1 MREVVFSERAL
12 KELEEISL
20 YLKHK
25 FSLKTKN
32 EFVNKVERLVL
43 QLQKTPE
50 LFPKSELNNYHKAV
64 IVKQVSIFYRF
75 DDRNIYIISVFDTRQ
90 NPKKIK
96 N

>member
-12 KELEEISL
+12 RELEEISL

-25 FSLKTKN
+25 FSIKTKN
-32 EFVNKVERLVL
+32 EFVDKVERLVL

-50 LFPKSELNNYHKAV
+50 LFPKSELNNYHKGV
-64 IVKQVSIFYRF
+64 IVKQVSVFYRF
-75 DDRNIYIISVFDTRQ
+75 DDKKINIISVFDTRQ

>member
-12 KELEEISL
+12 RELEEISL

-25 FSLKTKN
+25 FSIKTKN
-32 EFVNKVERLVL
+32 EFVDKVERLVL
-43 QLQKTPE
+43 QLQKTPD

-64 IVKQVSIFYRF
+64 IVKQVSVFYRF
-75 DDRNIYIISVFDTRQ
+75 DDKKINIISVFDTRQ